1 MLRTF
6 IAAGTVLPLLLGC
19 AAFAQT
25 DDSGAMSP
33 DQAAL
38 VSATCTKVM
47 GLRQGETYFAACQD
61 SLAHSLAR
69 REATYR
75 LAAGGQVCSR
85 QGLAD
90 GSAAMATCTLDRA
103 AAVRAAPLAAE
114 PVAFSAEATEAGKS
128 YYSVTH
134 DVKFQRERYS
144 CAQLGLMPNSG
155 LFGECV
161 ASLEGA
167 LLPDPN

>member
-1 MLRTF
+1 MLRTLT
-6 IAAGTVLPLLLGC
+6 AAAAALPLLMGC
-19 AAFAQT
+19 AAFAHA
-25 DDSGAMSP
+25 DDAANMTP
-33 DQAAL
+33 DQAQL

-47 GLRQGETYFAACQD
+47 GLRKGESYFAECQD

-69 REATYR
+69 RVAAYGA
-75 LAAGGQVCSR
+75 AAGAEACR
-85 QGLAD
+85 HQGLPE
-90 GSAAMATCTLDRA
+90 GSPALSTCVLDSQANGRM
-103 AAVRAAPLAAE
+103 APLAAQ
-114 PVAFSAEATEAGKS
+114 PVAFSTEATQAGKS
-128 YYSVTH
+128 YYDVTN

-144 CAQLGLMPNSG
+144 CAQLGLMPGSG